1 MLQLFPSTN
10 QQTFFIMTQEQM
22 LLVKNSWKIFRNIE
36 ASIIADLFY
45 TKLFFDNPR
54 LRRMFPKDMNL
65 QYKKLVDMLTSII
78 SRLDKADQI
87 DEELKALAI
96 RHIDYGV
103 KRRHYRLVG
112 DALIWTLEKGLG
124 DDWNDELK
132 ECWLACYKMIA
143 EIMINATENQNI

>member
-1 MLQLFPSTN
+1 MLQLFLGIN

-22 LLVKNSWKIFRNIE
+22 LLVKNSWKIFRNVE

-54 LRRMFPKDMNL
+54 LRRMFSKDMDL

-78 SRLDKADQI
+78 SSLDKADQI

-96 RHIDYGV
+96 RHIGYGV
-103 KRRHYRLVG
+103 KRRHYGLVG

-124 DDWNDELK
+124 DDWNDKLK
-132 ECWLACYKMIA
+132 ESWLACYKMIA
-143 EIMINATENQNI
+143 EIMINATENQNV